1 MSEIRTPAALEAAV
15 RACVEGTAVLDIHTH
30 IYEEAFGPLLL
41 RGPEELLIYH
51 YLQAE
56 TNRVIDDLT
65 PQALVALPREAAARQ
80 VWRELYEARSPLSE
94 AARGVITALRRL
106 GVSDIRSYEAILA
119 RFAGL
124 SAAEHIDLVF
134 RAANVRAV
142 IMTNDPLNPTEA
154 GVWMA
159 GQKRDRRFHA
169 ALRIDPILLDWRA
182 TCERLVAAGYAVD
195 RDLTAATYPQI
206 ARFLTDWAR
215 RMGAVYMAVSLPH
228 TFTMPEDSP
237 AARILTHAVLPACR
251 ELEIPLAM
259 MVGVRRRVVP
269 ELRDGG
275 DGVGRADLSAV
286 AYLCRE
292 YPGQKFLLT
301 VLSRENQHEAVVLA
315 RKFRNLH
322 LFGCWWFTNNPSI
335 VEEITRERLEM
346 LGTSFTPQHSDARV
360 LDQLAY
366 KWAHFRPILVKALC
380 EKYGYLMDEGW
391 YPTEEEIERDVRLLL
406 GGEFERFVGR

>member
-41 RGPEELLIYH
+41 RGPEELLVYH

-56 TNRVIDDLT
+56 TNRVIEDLT
-65 PQALVALPREAAARQ
+65 PEELIALPKETAARR

-106 GVSDIRSYEAILA
+106 GVSDVRSYQAILA

-134 RAANVRAV
+134 GAANVRAV
-142 IMTNDPLNPTEA
+142 IMTNDPLNPAEA
-154 GVWMA
+154 EVWMA
-159 GQKRDRRFHA
+159 GRKRDPRFHA

-182 TCERLVAAGYAVD
+182 TWERLAAAGYSVD
-195 RDLTAATYPQI
+195 RDLTEATYPEI
-206 ARFLTDWAR
+206 ARFLTEWAR

-228 TFTMPEDSP
+228 TFAMPEDSP
-237 AARILTHAVLPACR
+237 PARILTHAVLPACR
-251 ELEIPLAM
+251 ELRIPLAM
-259 MVGVRRRVVP
+259 MIGVRRRVVP
-269 ELRDGG
+269 ELRDAG

-292 YPGQKFLLT
+292 YPWQKFLLT
-301 VLSRENQHEAVVLA
+301 VLSRENQQEAVVLA

>member
-1 MSEIRTPAALEAAV
+1 MSEIRTPAALEATV

-65 PQALVALPREAAARQ
+65 PEALVALPKEAAARR

-106 GVSDIRSYEAILA
+106 GVTDVRSYEAILA

-124 SAAEHIDLVF
+124 SAAEHIDLVL

-142 IMTNDPLNPTEA
+142 IMTNDPLNPSEA
-154 GVWMA
+154 EVWMA
-159 GQKRDRRFHA
+159 GRKRDPRFYA
-169 ALRIDPILLDWRA
+169 ALRIDPVLLDWRA
-182 TCERLVAAGYAVD
+182 TCDRLAAAGYAVD
-195 RDLTAATYPQI
+195 RDLTTATYPEI

-215 RMGAVYMAVSLPH
+215 RMGAVYMAVSLPN
-228 TFTMPEDSP
+228 TFAMPEDSP
-237 AARILTHAVLPACR
+237 TARILTHAVLPACR
-251 ELEIPLAM
+251 ELGIPLAM
-259 MVGVRRRVVP
+259 MIGVRRRVVP
-269 ELRDGG
+269 ELRDAG

-286 AYLCRE
+286 AHLCRE
-292 YPGQKFLLT
+292 YPRQKFLLT